1 MARGYSRVVIV
12 GNLGRDPEMRYLP
25 SGDPVVN
32 FTVAVGRRRRGTDG
46 NWVDETD
53 WFRVNCFR
61 RNAEVADQY
70 LRKGSQVLVEGQLQI
85 RQYTGNDGVER
96 TSVEINCDN
105 FTMLGSRDEAP
116 SGGAS
121 GGRDYAPAGGA
132 PRDDQ
137 EPRKPKSDDDFDDFD
152 DVPF

>member
-1 MARGYSRVVIV
+1 MARGYSRVILV

-32 FTVAVGRRRRGTDG
+32 FTMAVGRRRRGTDG
-46 NWVDETD
+46 NWMDETD

-96 TSVEINCDN
+96 TSVEVNCDN
-105 FTMLGSRDEAP
+105 FTMLGSRDDAM
-116 SGGAS
+116 G
-121 GGRDYAPAGGA
+121 GGREQAPAGA
-132 PRDDQ
+132 QPRGEE
-137 EPRKPKSDDDFDDFD
+137 EPRKPRSDDDFDDFD